1 MTTPAA
7 TPVRWS
13 DHVRRAL
20 SPDSTPAMVSV
31 GIAVVIDLVVT
42 MAVLRFALV
51 AAGHPAEKLTHA
63 LLPPLFTGMLA
74 FIGSMGGSTR
84 SGAIRALAL
93 SLLGL
98 PLTLVAIWGRE
109 LPIIAGLALAAMAA
123 VSGYLAWHG
132 EPFAT
137 LGSLLLYMFFL
148 PLVFGAGSGV
158 GIKYLLVGYGA
169 MAVTTVLLRLAVG
182 LLPHHRRPPPAPATD
197 LPGKPS
203 LRERWKLLDQP
214 QLRRLRRTTLR
225 SAIGLGIG
233 AVIMAA
239 SRDHNA
245 VWVLMTLIA
254 IIPPYQPL
262 TIDRVL
268 QRLVGT
274 ALAMVVLTVIDAL
287 IPPGVFRALLFAVGL
302 VLTIAY
308 LKRSYLISVL
318 GVSLVAVIAYA
329 GVSNSLGEALLLRGL
344 DTVIGA
350 VIGIGMTLLIP
361 VGNRPQPVWADQA
374 P

>member
-1 MTTPAA
+1 
-7 TPVRWS
+7 
-13 DHVRRAL
+13 
-20 SPDSTPAMVSV
+20 
-31 GIAVVIDLVVT
+31 
-42 MAVLRFALV
+42 
-51 AAGHPAEKLTHA
+51 
-63 LLPPLFTGMLA
+63 
-74 FIGSMGGSTR
+74 
-84 SGAIRALAL
+84 
-93 SLLGL
+93 
-98 PLTLVAIWGRE
+98 
-109 LPIIAGLALAAMAA
+109 
-123 VSGYLAWHG
+123 
-132 EPFAT
+132 
-137 LGSLLLYMFFL
+137 MFFL

-158 GIKYLLVGYGA
+158 GIKYLLVGCGA

-182 LLPHHRRPPPAPATD
+182 LLPHHRRPPRPRHRPAGQALAAGTLEAARSATTAPAA
-197 LPGKPS
+197 G
-203 LRERWKLLDQP
+203 
-214 QLRRLRRTTLR
+214 TTLR

-329 GVSNSLGEALLLRGL
+329 SVQLAG
-344 DTVIGA
+344 
-350 VIGIGMTLLIP
+350 
-361 VGNRPQPVWADQA
+361 
-374 P
+374 